1 LDKARFDP
9 RVSLFF
15 SNYLIDRKIQY
26 VWKNF
31 ISPSFRTDVGV
42 GQDSALSFILSALYI
57 VLIFHI
63 FEKRTQNLLS
73 TISVS
78 TLSFINNNLFI
89 S

>member
-1 LDKARFDP
+1 LNKARFDP

-31 ISPSFRTDVGV
+31 ISPSFRTNVGV
-42 GQDSALSFILSALYI
+42 DQDSALSFILSALYI